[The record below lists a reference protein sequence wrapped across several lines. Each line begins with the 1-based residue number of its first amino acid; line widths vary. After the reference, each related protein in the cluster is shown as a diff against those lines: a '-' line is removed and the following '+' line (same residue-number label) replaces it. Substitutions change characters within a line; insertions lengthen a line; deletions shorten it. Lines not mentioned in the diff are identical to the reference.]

1 MPSMNVV
8 LYKKQGSVNSKMY
21 PQTNDTRVEI
31 TSASQ
36 KLPDNITTLDEL
48 IDALGSLAFEDYV
61 ALNVSDETNYGL
73 VKMSNTDSEA
83 TDTVPTSKF
92 VHDGF
97 AGKVSKT
104 GDETISGIKTFT
116 DGIKVGNSATI
127 VYDSVNDTITYGAPL
142 NGT

>member
-8 LYKKQGSVNSKMY
+8 LYKKQGNVISEMY
-21 PQTNDTRVEI
+21 PKNNDTRVEI

-73 VKMSNTDSEA
+73 VKMSNADSEA

-92 VHDGF
+92 VHDSL

-104 GDETISGIKTFT
+104 GDETISGVKTFA

-142 NGT
+142 SGT